1 MFKYITVLMIVL
13 AFSSGM
19 VSSDPCLNKQCCQQ
33 LPGIQSKLTQMMDE
47 LVKEIQTMQSGCDC
61 NRTRSP
67 STIGSPLKTITGIF
81 KPLYISITDNSEV
94 FISGSGDGY
103 VHKFDKYGNFK
114 KKFSI
119 PKGEPAGV
127 YVKGNRVYVAG
138 FKANKIYEYSNDGV
152 LKGEKIDQNQ
162 PIGLAVDND
171 DKLYVS
177 EWTTGKIHVYNSNG
191 TKSHV
196 ITGIGTFP
204 RKIQFDSDEN
214 LHVNTHY
221 KGVYITTKSGH
232 HLSQLKIIGID
243 YGEGL
248 YVDCYDNMYVVN
260 RSNPGKVYLCGKNGK
275 PVKIIE
281 GFSGA
286 SDVAIAPDG
295 TLWIT
300 DYVSNKVYLY

>member
-1 MFKYITVLMIVL
+1 MIVL

-19 VSSDPCLNKQCCQQ
+19 VSSDTCLSKQCCQQ
-33 LPGIQSKLTQMMDE
+33 LPGIQSKVTQMMDE
-47 LVKEIQTMQSGCDC
+47 LIKEIHSIQSECNC
-61 NRTRSP
+61 NRTQSP
-67 STIGSPLKTITGIF
+67 STIRRALKTITGIDQPF
-81 KPLYISITDNSEV
+81 YISITDNSEV
-94 FISGSGDGY
+94 FISGYGDGY

-127 YVKGNRVYVAG
+127 YVRGNRVYVAG
-138 FKANKIYEYSNDGV
+138 FKANKIYEYSIDGV
-152 LKGEKIDQNQ
+152 LIGTKIEQNQ

-177 EWTTGKIHVYNSNG
+177 EWTTEKIHVYNSNG
-191 TKSHV
+191 SKFHI
-196 ITGIGTFP
+196 ITSVGTFP
-204 RKIQFDSDEN
+204 HKIQFDSDEN
-214 LHVNTHY
+214 LHVNTHD

-232 HLSQLKIIGID
+232 HLSQLKINGID

-248 YVDCYDNMYVVN
+248 YLDCYDNMYVADL
-260 RSNPGKVYLCGKNGK
+260 SNPEEVYLCGKNGK
-275 PVKIIE
+275 PVKIIT

-295 TLWIT
+295 TLRIT
-300 DYVSNKVYLY
+300 DFVSHKVYLY